1 MKSPP
6 AAWLRIAFVAVVV
19 ALLAPS
25 SGLAR
30 DDGDVSTEDI
40 LHMVDGRELHGRIL
54 TETKTQIVFEIID
67 LKLHMKSRR
76 TFRLDEIAH
85 IERGVVVDDK
95 AQDEA
100 LSSKKKNDPATTS
113 ERTSFGRARPAG
125 DAPNLPGLYLIPMK
139 GQMGTDIHP
148 SIYEKVAE
156 DIRLHDPDVII
167 IKLDSKDYED
177 SFAAA
182 LGDVDL
188 AELSRPDFDEYK
200 DLVNIFRDDLRDI
213 RQVMWVQD
221 SIGISS
227 TVALAWDELY
237 MTPSARLGGMRAV
250 FALTG
255 ADQWSDDD
263 IRAKMM
269 AAWMGSAKSLLEYG
283 GYGLELADAM
293 VDPTY
298 KLSASFK
305 GREVVWSL
313 NDLGEFLVD
322 DDDENTVDFSA
333 KAAEDLAISDG
344 TVETLDDLAFLL
356 GYREYRVI
364 EGKGEQLVEN
374 YTEQWRRSFE
384 NSKKWLQDY
393 FQHQRWATGD
403 ETLKW
408 LGRAK
413 RDLENIIKAM
423 ERYKAVEIRWR
434 TDLGKT
440 KLEMEI
446 EVEKIKEQIRALK
459 QQDRGR
465 GGGGRGMGR
474 GGTGRR

>member
-1 MKSPP
+1 MKSPR
-6 AAWLRIAFVAVVV
+6 AAWLRIAFAAVVV

-25 SGLAR
+25 TGLAR
-30 DDGDVSTEDI
+30 DDDDVSTEDI

-54 TETKTQIVFEIID
+54 SESKTQIVFEIID

-85 IERGVVVDDK
+85 IERGVEVETAAEPK
-95 AQDEA
+95 ESIRTRESSDE
-100 LSSKKKNDPATTS
+100 P
-113 ERTSFGRARPAG
+113 EQPRFGRARPSS
-125 DAPNLPGLYLIPMK
+125 DAQNLPGLYLIPMK

-221 SIGISS
+221 SLGISS
-227 TVALAWDELY
+227 TVALAWHELY
-237 MTPSARLGGMRAV
+237 MAPSARLGGMRAV

-283 GYGLELADAM
+283 GYSLELADAM
-293 VDPTY
+293 VDPGH

-305 GREVVWSL
+305 GREVVWAL
-313 NDLGEFLVD
+313 NDRGEFLVD
-322 DDDENTVDFSA
+322 DDDENTVDFPA

-364 EGKGEQLVEN
+364 EGEAEEIFDRYVKS
-374 YTEQWRRSFE
+374 WRR
-384 NSKKWLQDY
+384 NSDNCKTWWADY
-393 FQHQRWATGD
+393 QQHRGWASGD

-413 RDLENIIKAM
+413 ID
-423 ERYKAVEIRWR
+423 
-434 TDLGKT
+434 
-440 KLEMEI
+440 
-446 EVEKIKEQIRALK
+446 VEKIIRAIDRYEAVKIRLQTELGLRRFDLVTIVEQLREQIRSLR
-459 QQDRGR
+459 QQQRGGR
-465 GGGGRGMGR
+465 GGGGVGR
-474 GGTGRR
+474 GGAGVGR

>member
-6 AAWLRIAFVAVVV
+6 VTWLRIAFVAVVV

-25 SGLAR
+25 TGLAR
-30 DDGDVSTEDI
+30 DDDDVSTEDI

-54 TETKTQIVFEIID
+54 SESKTQIVFEIID

-85 IERGVVVDDK
+85 IERGVEVETAAEPK
-95 AQDEA
+95 ESIRTRKSSDE
-100 LSSKKKNDPATTS
+100 P
-113 ERTSFGRARPAG
+113 EQPRFGRARPSS
-125 DAPNLPGLYLIPMK
+125 DAQNLPGLYLVPMK

-221 SIGISS
+221 SLGISS
-227 TVALAWDELY
+227 TVALAWHELY
-237 MTPSARLGGMRAV
+237 MAPSARLGGMRAV

-255 ADQWSDDD
+255 ADKWSDDD

-283 GYGLELADAM
+283 GYSLELADAM
-293 VDPTY
+293 VDPGH

-305 GREVVWSL
+305 GREVVWAL

-322 DDDENTVDFSA
+322 DDDENTVDFPA

-374 YTEQWRRSFE
+374 YTEQWRRTFDDTQSWF
-384 NSKKWLQDY
+384 KDY
-393 FQHQRWATGD
+393 FQHQKWATGD

-413 RDLENIIKAM
+413 RDLEKIIRAM

-434 TDLGKT
+434 ADLGKT
-440 KLEMEI
+440 KLELEI
-446 EVEKIKEQIRALK
+446 EVEKIKEQIRGLK

-465 GGGGRGMGR
+465 GGGGQGMGR
-474 GGTGRR
+474 RGAGVGR

>member
-25 SGLAR
+25 PGLAR

-54 TETKTQIVFEIID
+54 SESKTQIVFEIVD
-67 LKLHMKSRR
+67 LKLHMKSRQ

-85 IERGVVVDDK
+85 IERGVEVETAAEPK
-95 AQDEA
+95 ESIRTRESSDE
-100 LSSKKKNDPATTS
+100 P
-113 ERTSFGRARPAG
+113 EQPRFGRARPSS
-125 DAPNLPGLYLIPMK
+125 DPQNLPGLYLIPMK

-221 SIGISS
+221 SVGISS

-237 MTPSARLGGMRAV
+237 MAPSARLGGMRAV

-255 ADQWSDDD
+255 ADKWSDDD

-293 VDPTY
+293 VDPGH

-305 GREVVWSL
+305 GREVVWAL

-374 YTEQWRRSFE
+374 YTEQWRRTFE
-384 NSKKWLQDY
+384 DSKKCLQDH

-413 RDLENIIKAM
+413 RDLEKIIKAM

-434 TDLGKT
+434 TDLGKS
-440 KLEMEI
+440 KLELEI

-465 GGGGRGMGR
+465 GGGGQGMGR
-474 GGTGRR
+474 GGMGRR